1 MELLSCRRSV
11 LMRKFQWESDSGIQV
26 MVTGTATTRTDMVM
40 GITHIDIIGLIGTT
54 AITIGDPI
62 TAITA
67 TIGTIV
73 TIIIIIKLEH

>member
-11 LMRKFQWESDSGIQV
+11 LTRKFQWESDSDIQV
-26 MVTGTATTRTDMVM
+26 TGIATTRTDMVT
-40 GITHIDIIGLIGTT
+40 GITHIDIIGLIDTT

-62 TAITA
+62 TALTA

-73 TIIIIIKLEH
+73 TITIIIKLEH